1 MEHENKPISV
11 YIRTDDQGRV
21 IGINS
26 DAFLPATDGWQKVD
40 EGHGDKFHHAQGNY
54 LDESLTDENGVFRF
68 KLKNGKVTKRTKK
81 EMEADVQAQP
91 VQPTDRERIE
101 ELEQAF
107 EGLNKV
113 FTSIM
118 QKFGLNGG
126 N

>member
-11 YIRTDDQGRV
+11 YVKTDETGRV

-26 DAFLPATDGWQKVD
+26 DAFLSSLDGWQKIA

-54 LDESLTDENGVFRF
+54 LDLPLTDENGVYRYE
-68 KLKNGKVTKRTKK
+68 LKNGKIKERIKK
-81 EMEADVQAQP
+81 DMEADVQAQP

-101 ELEQAF
+101 ELERAF

-118 QKFGLNGG
+118 QKFGLK
-126 N
+126 

>member
-11 YIRTDDQGRV
+11 YVKTDDQGRI

-26 DAFLPATDGWQKVD
+26 DAFLSSLDGWQKIA
-40 EGHGDKFHHAQGNY
+40 EGHGDKHHHAQGNY

-101 ELEQAF
+101 ELERAF

>member
-1 MEHENKPISV
+1 VDKYSV
-11 YIRTDDQGRV
+11 FVKTDDQGRV

-26 DAFLPATDGWQKVD
+26 DAFLPSTDGWEKIA

-54 LDESLTDENGVFRF
+54 LDLPLTDENGVFRYE
-68 KLKNGKVTKRTKK
+68 LKNGKIKERKK
-81 EMEADVQAQP
+81 KDMEDDAQARP

-101 ELEQAF
+101 ELERAF

-118 QKFGLNGG
+118 QKFSVKGE
-126 N
+126 